1 MTQSI
6 ANENQG
12 MCNNHL
18 LVGMCEDV
26 VCTSIL
32 SGLCLLMIV
41 RLLGPMIHQA
51 PTDQIASN
59 Y

>member
-1 MTQSI
+1 TI

-41 RLLGPMIHQA
+41 RLLGLMIHQA